1 MVRAAVVLGCLA
13 LLLAVTASAAPQRD
27 LLIRPGVGIGKVKLG
42 MSLKQVRAVW
52 GKPQAVTVRRE
63 GKAKVRLTELQYDFA
78 AYVVTLIGPR
88 GRQRVIRVG
97 TTLAKE
103 RMTNGLGVG
112 SLERRLQS
120 ALRGRLRCDRLPV
133 VTQPRSP
140 YPLIFDNRRECK
152 LGERGSPQTVFVSRM
167 RVHSF
172 LPEDWS
178 KTAYVFEV
186 VIRSAG
192 A

>member
-1 MVRAAVVLGCLA
+1 MARSAVVLGCLA
-13 LLLAVTASAAPQRD
+13 LLLAVSASGAPQRD

-42 MSLKQVRAVW
+42 MTLKQVRAAW
-52 GKPQAVTVRRE
+52 GKPQASTVRRE
-63 GKAKVRLTELQYDFA
+63 GGARLTELQYDFA
-78 AYVVTLIGPR
+78 AYVVTLLGPR
-88 GRQRVIRVG
+88 GRERVIRVG

-140 YPLIFDNRRECK
+140 QPLIFDNRRECK

-186 VIRSAG
+186 VIRAAG